1 MKKVFDQVVPHAIA
15 VFLLFLI
22 AAAFYSPAFMK
33 GERMKQGD
41 IEKYRGMSHETLSYE
56 SVEGEKPYW
65 TNSMFSGMPTI
76 QITGL
81 GFTTL
86 PKVIWLILRFFMSP
100 ELMTLFMAMLAG
112 YVLAL
117 CLKAPPWIALIVGA
131 TFGLSTVTTLYLAAG
146 HASKVR
152 AIAVMP
158 GVLGG
163 VICAFR
169 GKRAAGV
176 GIFTLFLALHLYA
189 NHLQMTYYLLF
200 LVGAVGIYELIST
213 LRKGQTKYA
222 LITSLFLVMGAFCA
236 ALPQSS
242 DLYLTQEYA
251 LHTTRGEAILTDP
264 NVANTLLAEDGL
276 SDDYILEYS
285 MAQGEWLSL
294 LVPNI
299 KGGSDPLYWGE
310 QRYSG
315 GAFYFGAIAFALCL
329 AFFFVG
335 KDRIKWPLLCV
346 TVLAILLSWR
356 DTSFVS
362 EFFLNHFPLFNK
374 FRDTKMMLVIVQVAV
389 ATGATLALKQI
400 WEETNSKNWKPWLY
414 AFGGIVFVLGL
425 FYALPLSFFDFTSSI
440 RNDQAVLQLGK
451 SSAVDLRIDIFRSDI
466 LRTMGLL
473 IVFAGLVIVT
483 VKNIL
488 NRKASIAIL
497 SVLMIAEIM
506 AVNARYPINWVT
518 PFEADYPFEATPTD
532 LAILSSQTSGLKGYE
547 DLRKS
552 YVEIEEEKLGHTLTR
567 RHSRA
572 EMAASFSA
580 LNALSH
586 YRVFDW
592 QNPFNDARTSYFHK
606 SVGGYHG
613 AKLQRYQD
621 FIDRVLRPEI
631 KDFQTFAETSGIG
644 LATTRL
650 KALAMLNTKYLI
662 LPGAEQPLP
671 LGGALGAAWVADNIL
686 WVDDAE
692 AEISGVRNVDLAST
706 AIIHTDFLS
715 ETTSFEIPDSDV
727 PSDNI
732 SDVSLIHYHP
742 DGSTYEVSTEHDGMF
757 VLSEVWYPDGWK
769 ATVDGINVPLV
780 RANYIL
786 RALPI
791 SAGRHTVELRFEPS
805 GRKLAGLVSG
815 LGSAVLLIFLLS
827 MTYLAC
833 RKSVG

>member
-1 MKKVFDQVVPHAIA
+1 MKKVFDQVLPHAIA
-15 VFLLFLI
+15 VILLFLI
-22 AAAFYSPAFMK
+22 AAAFYYPAFMK

-41 IEKYRGMSHETLSYE
+41 IEKFRGMSHETLSYE
-56 SVEGEKPYW
+56 AVEGEKPSW

-117 CLKAPPWIALIVGA
+117 CLKAPPWIAFVVGA

-176 GIFTLFLALHLYA
+176 GIFTLFLAMHLYA
-189 NHLQMTYYLLF
+189 NHLQMTYYLMF
-200 LVGAVGIYELIST
+200 LVGAVGIYELISS

-222 LITSLFLVMGAFCA
+222 LITSLFLLVGAFCA

-251 LHTTRGEAILTDP
+251 SHTTRGEAILTDP
-264 NVANTLLAEDGL
+264 NAANTLLAEDGL
-276 SDDYILEYS
+276 SDHYILEYS
-285 MAQGEWLSL
+285 MARGEWLSV

-335 KDRIKWPLLCV
+335 KDRIKWPLLMV

-362 EFFLNHFPLFNK
+362 DFFINHFPLFNK

-389 ATGATLALKQI
+389 ATGATLALKEI
-400 WEETNSKNWKPWLY
+400 WEETTSKNWKPWLY
-414 AFGGIVFVLGL
+414 SFGGIVFVLGL

-440 RNDQAVLQLGK
+440 RDDQAVLQLGK
-451 SSAVDLRIDIFRSDI
+451 SSAVDLRVDIFRSDI

-473 IVFAGLVIVT
+473 IVFVGLIWLT
-483 VKNIL
+483 LKNIIKR
-488 NRKASIAIL
+488 NVSIAIL

-506 AVNARYPINWVT
+506 AVNSRYPINWVSA
-518 PFEADYPFEATPTD
+518 FEANFPFEATPPD
-532 LAILSSQTSGLKGYE
+532 LAILISETAGLNGYE

-552 YVEIEEEKLGHTLTR
+552 YIEIEEEKLGHKLTR

-572 EMAASFSA
+572 ELAASFSA
-580 LNALSH
+580 LNALTH
-586 YRVFDW
+586 YRVLDW
-592 QNPFNDARTSYFHK
+592 QRPFNDARTSYFHK

-621 FIDRVLRPEI
+621 FIDRVLLPERE
-631 KDFQTFAETSGIG
+631 DFVAFAETSGIG

-650 KALAMLNTKYLI
+650 KALAMLNTKYII

-671 LGGALGAAWVADNIL
+671 LGGALGPAWVADHIL

-692 AEISGVRNVDLAST
+692 TEISEIRNVDLAST

-715 ETTSFEIPDSDV
+715 ETASFAIPDSDV
-727 PSDNI
+727 PSENI

-742 DGSTYEVSTEHDGMF
+742 DGSTYEVSSENDGMF
-757 VLSEVWYPDGWK
+757 VLSEVWYPEGWK
-769 ATVDGINVPLV
+769 ATVDGIEVPLV

-791 SAGRHTVELRFEPS
+791 KAGRHTVELRFEPS
-805 GRKLAGLVSG
+805 GRKLAGLASG

-827 MTYLAC
+827 MTYMAS
-833 RKSVG
+833 RKSEG

>member
-1 MKKVFDQVVPHAIA
+1 M
-15 VFLLFLI
+15 
-22 AAAFYSPAFMK
+22 
-33 GERMKQGD
+33 
-41 IEKYRGMSHETLSYE
+41 
-56 SVEGEKPYW
+56 
-65 TNSMFSGMPTI
+65 
-76 QITGL
+76 
-81 GFTTL
+81 
-86 PKVIWLILRFFMSP
+86 
-100 ELMTLFMAMLAG
+100 
-112 YVLAL
+112 
-117 CLKAPPWIALIVGA
+117 
-131 TFGLSTVTTLYLAAG
+131 
-146 HASKVR
+146 
-152 AIAVMP
+152 
-158 GVLGG
+158 
-163 VICAFR
+163 
-169 GKRAAGV
+169 
-176 GIFTLFLALHLYA
+176 
-189 NHLQMTYYLLF
+189 
-200 LVGAVGIYELIST
+200 
-213 LRKGQTKYA
+213 
-222 LITSLFLVMGAFCA
+222 MGAFCA

-251 LHTTRGEAILTDP
+251 IHTTRGEAILTDQ
-264 NVANTLLAEDGL
+264 NAANTLLTEDGL
-276 SDDYILEYS
+276 SDYYILEYS
-285 MAQGEWLSL
+285 MARGEWLSL

-335 KDRIKWPLLCV
+335 KDRMKWPLLCV

-362 EFFLNHFPLFNK
+362 EFFINHFPLFNK

-400 WEETNSKNWKPWLY
+400 WEETDSKNWKPWLY
-414 AFGGIVFVLGL
+414 AFGGILIVLAL

-473 IVFAGLVIVT
+473 IVFVGLVILT
-483 VKNIL
+483 LKNIL

-497 SVLMIAEIM
+497 AVLMIAEIM

-518 PFEADYPFEATPTD
+518 PFEADYPFEARPPD
-532 LAILSSQTSGLKGYE
+532 LAILSSETAGLKGYE
-547 DLRKS
+547 DLKKS
-552 YVEIEEEKLGHTLTR
+552 YIEIEEEKLGHTLTR

-592 QNPFNDARTSYFHK
+592 QNPFNDARTSYFYK

-650 KALAMLNTKYLI
+650 KALTMLNTKYII

-671 LGGALGAAWVADNIL
+671 LGGALGPAWVADNIL

-692 AEISGVRNVDLAST
+692 AEISGVKNVDLAST
-706 AIIHTDFLS
+706 AILHKDFLS
-715 ETTSFEIPDSDV
+715 ETTSFEIPDSDM
-727 PSDNI
+727 PLDNI

-742 DGSTYEVSTEHDGMF
+742 DGSTYEVSTEHDGVL

-769 ATVDGINVPLV
+769 ATVDGIDVPLV

-791 SAGRHTVELRFEPS
+791 KAGRHRVKLRFEPS
-805 GRKLAGLVSG
+805 GRKLAGLSSG
-815 LGSAVLLIFLLS
+815 FGSAVLLIFLLC
-827 MTYLAC
+827 MTYMAS